1 MTPSK
6 PNVWTRRHGP
16 LVASLVLLLAA
27 CSDGGTGPSGSRI
40 VEGVDFDL
48 LFAEPSGLEIET
60 VSEEWATRTDT
71 ASQVSILVDSTVTAG
86 SLDVRVR
93 IVSHDVGGVTHF
105 GAVLNSA
112 ALAGPAPVLV
122 YAHGG
127 DGGARVDDLLA
138 LFPFAGEL
146 AAGFVWVVPSF
157 RSEPLSWDTQTWISG
172 GPPSPWDRDVDDAL
186 SLLDV
191 ALQIE
196 TAADEE
202 SVGVLGFSRG
212 AGVGMLMGIRD
223 PRIDRV
229 VEFFGPTDFF
239 GPYVQDIVEEALRG
253 TLRPLPGLE
262 FLDETFIQP
271 LKRGE
276 LTIADVRPELIRRS
290 AVLYAERLPTLQLHH
305 GEMDT
310 TVDVSQAESLIDAM
324 SNLGR
329 GEPDFEAYLY
339 PTGLHDPFTLPE
351 SVPRAIEFL
360 SELLPAPGT

>member
-6 PNVWTRRHGP
+6 PKLLPGP
-16 LVASLVLLLAA
+16 LGLVVASLLLLLAA

-40 VEGVDFDL
+40 VEGVDFDI
-48 LFAEPSGLEIET
+48 LFAEPSALELET
-60 VSEEWATRTDT
+60 VSDEWATRIDT
-71 ASQVSILVDSTVTAG
+71 ASEVSILVDSTLTVG

-93 IVSHDVGGVTHF
+93 VVSHDVGGVTHF
-105 GAVLNSA
+105 GAVINEAGLT
-112 ALAGPAPVLV
+112 GPAPVLV

-138 LFPFAGEL
+138 LFPLVGDL
-146 AAGFVWVVPSF
+146 APRFVWVVPSF
-157 RSEPLSWDTQTWISG
+157 RSEPLTWGTRTWLSG

-196 TAADEE
+196 PAADEE
-202 SVGVLGFSRG
+202 SIGVLGFSRG

-223 PRIDRV
+223 PRIDRI

-239 GPYVQDIVEEALRG
+239 GSYVQDIVEEALRG

-262 FLDETFIQP
+262 FLNEAFIQP
-271 LKRGE
+271 LGRGE
-276 LTIADVRPELIRRS
+276 LSIADVRPELIRRS
-290 AVLYAERLPTLQLHH
+290 AVLYAERLPALQLHH

-310 TVDVSQAESLIDAM
+310 TVDVSQAESLIDTMAR
-324 SNLGR
+324 LGR
-329 GEPDFEAYLY
+329 GEPDFESYLY
-339 PTGLHDPFTLPE
+339 ATGEHNPFTLPE

-360 SELLPAPGT
+360 SALLPAPGP